1 MQPYNIS
8 RQLLT
13 LSLSASGAV
22 HFTGNLPP
30 SWGTK
35 MSAFL
40 ASPKSDICNSQKEM
54 CQHLLHAYIH
64 TQHTHTHVLYMHPHT
79 HTTHTH
85 TNCTCIYTQ
94 HTHTHTHTH
103 TYCTCIHIQRTCK
116 NKTIKQ
122 IKKLM
127 CIETQCTQ
135 LHWLPIPI
143 PSHQLL
149 SPNVANISCVFRT
162 VWLHMKCTM
171 WYACLR
177 WEIPMSST
185 HTKHLQ
191 DLVNSIDFIPPPPPL
206 PPLPLPLVKELIR
219 TAELCIDR

>member
-1 MQPYNIS
+1 MS
-8 RQLLT
+8 T
-13 LSLSASGAV
+13 SAARIHS
-22 HFTGNLPP
+22 HTTHTHN
-30 SWGTK
+30 THTHTHTN
-35 MSAFL
+35 
-40 ASPKSDICNSQKEM
+40 CT
-54 CQHLLHAYIH
+54 CIH
-64 TQHTHTHVLYMHPHT
+64 TQHTHIHTHTHVLYMHP
-79 HTTHTH
+79 
-85 TNCTCIYTQ
+85 
-94 HTHTHTHTH
+94 
-103 TYCTCIHIQRTCK
+103 HIQRTCK

-122 IKKLM
+122 IKTLM

-135 LHWLPIPI
+135 PHWLPIPI

-162 VWLHMKCTM
+162 VWLRMKCTM

-191 DLVNSIDFIPPPPPL
+191 DLMNSIDFIPPPS
-206 PPLPLPLVKELIR
+206 PLPLPLVKELIR